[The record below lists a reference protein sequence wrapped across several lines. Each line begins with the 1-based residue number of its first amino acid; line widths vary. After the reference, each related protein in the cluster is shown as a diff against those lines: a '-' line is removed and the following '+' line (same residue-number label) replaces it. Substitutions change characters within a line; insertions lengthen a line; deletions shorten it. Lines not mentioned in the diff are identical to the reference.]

1 MKKVVLFLA
10 LALSTSAFSQLAPPP
25 QKIDLHLTNV
35 SKDNILDNSRHIPVG
50 PIMLLGGA
58 SFILAGALTPP
69 VMVGGSTTEKK
80 PFFQQGARAAAIIS
94 GCVVITGGV
103 VISLGGY

>member
-1 MKKVVLFLA
+1 MKKVVLSLA
-10 LALSTSAFSQLAPPP
+10 LMISTSAFSQLAAPR
-25 QKIDLHLTNV
+25 QTINLHL

-50 PIMLLGGA
+50 PLMLLGGA
-58 SFILAGALTPP
+58 SFITAGALTPP
-69 VMVGGSTTEKK
+69 VMVGGSTTQKK

-103 VISLGGY
+103 VITLGGY